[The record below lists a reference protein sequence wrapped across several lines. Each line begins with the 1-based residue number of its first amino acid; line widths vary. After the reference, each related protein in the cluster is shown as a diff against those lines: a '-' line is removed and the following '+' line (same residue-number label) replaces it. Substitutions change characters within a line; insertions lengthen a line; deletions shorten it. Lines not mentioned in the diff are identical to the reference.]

1 MAEEKTSRRAHR
13 QPDVALEEEEE
24 EEPLDDIDEGE
35 DGGLEELMG
44 LEEGGEGPD
53 DENDFSAEDLEDD
66 ETEAW
71 DENAGGRRGA
81 VNRIIQQVRG
91 EASPRIRAK
100 LHFKIR
106 AMLHFKIRTPQLN
119 YCTLKGTSISWSKL
133 FLIVGVCIGV
143 LGGLGQL
150 YPTALSTGVGAHPQV
165 RSPRRSGRLHVLHS
179 PWLNERNLMNSR
191 TSRLPTSQVT
201 DQGSWTRDFRYVQSH
216 GTAMSHGIIEGP
228 RGRDPVPLHSH
239 QEIYLGRA
247 VPGRERPSDLFRGT
261 SSKIR

>member
-1 MAEEKTSRRAHR
+1 MLMAEEKTSRRAHR

-91 EASPRIRAK
+91 EASPRIRAI
-100 LHFKIR
+100 L
-106 AMLHFKIRTPQLN
+106 P
-119 YCTLKGTSISWSKL
+119 
-133 FLIVGVCIGV
+133 
-143 LGGLGQL
+143 
-150 YPTALSTGVGAHPQV
+150 LS
-165 RSPRRSGRLHVLHS
+165 
-179 PWLNERNLMNSR
+179 
-191 TSRLPTSQVT
+191 
-201 DQGSWTRDFRYVQSH
+201 
-216 GTAMSHGIIEGP
+216 
-228 RGRDPVPLHSH
+228 
-239 QEIYLGRA
+239 
-247 VPGRERPSDLFRGT
+247 
-261 SSKIR
+261 